1 MTLENILKVNIMRAH
16 DINMYEVQVKI
27 IHRRKFI
34 FLNTYITKEKKVK
47 NYYQDLQ
54 QKMMEKQIKLHINRK
69 K

>member
-16 DINMYEVQVKI
+16 DINMHEVQVKI

-54 QKMMEKQIKLHINRK
+54 QKMMEKQIKPHINRK

>member
-16 DINMYEVQVKI
+16 DINMHEVQVKI

-54 QKMMEKQIKLHINRK
+54 QKMMEKQIKLHINQK

>member
-34 FLNTYITKEKKVK
+34 FLNTYITKEKKG
-47 NYYQDLQ
+47 
-54 QKMMEKQIKLHINRK
+54 EKLLSRLAAKDDGKTN
-69 K
+69 